1 MLAHKKAFYLEES
14 TTMHSLKRNFT
25 YKLVVLGLSFG
36 ISLSVIASEL
46 PPFEGWFV
54 DPYNPTKAIFV
65 SQADPNTNAMADLLE
80 ARTILANEELA
91 NAQADIDRGLAENQ
105 KTLSVD

>member
-1 MLAHKKAFYLEES
+1 
-14 TTMHSLKRNFT
+14 MHSLKRNFT

-36 ISLSVIASEL
+36 VSLSVIASEL
-46 PPFEGWFV
+46 SPFEGWFV
-54 DPYNPTKAIFV
+54 DPYNPTKAVFV

-91 NAQADIDRGLAENQ
+91 KVQADIDRAIAENQ
-105 KTLSVD
+105 NILSVD